1 MPQIQPS
8 NYIFY
13 TSSQQTIQSN
23 SNYVKSKLKEILSNN
38 SRINYPETS
47 EDISH
52 SNISNKP
59 LHFWATI

>member
-13 TSSQQTIQSN
+13 TSGQQTIQSI
-23 SNYVKSKLKEILSNN
+23 YVKSKLKEILPNN

-47 EDISH
+47 EDISI
-52 SNISNKP
+52 SNISNKR